1 MSGIESEQE
10 YDDTAK
16 LHADGDSEYD
26 DTAKREPW
34 TDGDSELAG
43 NLNNIL
49 ETNKEPEDEDY
60 NSGLKSLCQK
70 LDKDEEIEE
79 KIQQILQ
86 VKFDKT
92 LILLKNS
99 KPTWKLLKNHRNCS
113 D

>member
-1 MSGIESEQE
+1 MSGIELEQE

-16 LHADGDSEYD
+16 LHADGDS
-26 DTAKREPW
+26 K
-34 TDGDSELAG
+34 LAG

-70 LDKDEEIEE
+70 LDKDEEIEK

-99 KPTWKLLKNHRNCS
+99 KPT
-113 D
+113 